1 MSHIE
6 IHLPEPCGETGRFA
20 GEELKNFLCPCRLSA
35 DITAAFELEPALGD
49 DEFLLS
55 GRGNYVVRGGSE
67 TALLYGAYELL
78 KQFGFRF
85 FGPDPWDTVIPEGEI
100 IPPEV
105 DVHFLPAYELRGFFA
120 VEKRDTEEFLLWMA
134 RNYLNFWTH
143 ETNHPEL
150 CRKLGMKLRGNSPS
164 GTHRL
169 FADFLPPGVYA
180 EKHPEYYALHQG
192 KRIFLMNPHGWN
204 ICTSNPEAVEQLA
217 ENLCAALNPGG
228 RLEKVS
234 AVAFAPFDNGD
245 RKSVV

>member
-120 VEKRDTEEFLLWMA
+120 VEKRDNN
-134 RNYLNFWTH
+134 RPK
-143 ETNHPEL
+143 TNI
-150 CRKLGMKLRGNSPS
+150 
-164 GTHRL
+164 
-169 FADFLPPGVYA
+169 
-180 EKHPEYYALHQG
+180 Q
-192 KRIFLMNPHGWN
+192 
-204 ICTSNPEAVEQLA
+204 
-217 ENLCAALNPGG
+217 
-228 RLEKVS
+228 
-234 AVAFAPFDNGD
+234 
-245 RKSVV
+245 